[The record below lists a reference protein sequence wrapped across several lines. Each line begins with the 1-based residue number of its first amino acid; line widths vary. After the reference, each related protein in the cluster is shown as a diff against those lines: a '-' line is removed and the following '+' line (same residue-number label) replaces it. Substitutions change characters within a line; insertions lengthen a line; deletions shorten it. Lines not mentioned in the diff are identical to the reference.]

1 MASLEASRRR
11 AQLALLASGAEF
23 AFGDAGD
30 CPLPPD
36 RLAALDAAS
45 PGVEA
50 VHEDG
55 LTARVFKLR
64 VGDRHIAVKVARSEC
79 LVQNDDGRTSFLNEL
94 QRHAE
99 LRRLRE
105 SGVAL
110 PGVVAPFY
118 GSLRT
123 GMIVSPWVDGE
134 RVDRFDARR
143 IRQPLETGRTLIA
156 HGFFEWDF
164 SPGNLID
171 DGRQVWLFDFGYMY
185 RFDPL
190 TQFNSAGD
198 GRDCP
203 QFHLAERIETRNAFA
218 WLLALEQR
226 DGLDVALAG
235 FRTIKQAA
243 LDAYVD
249 LRARLAERGADTTVI
264 GRLDAITPRWSAA
277 LAGDLGALYLQE
289 GWRSH
294 VLDLDDDLQG
304 QTCTPTTLARADWLI
319 ATASRAYA
327 ALRAGD
333 ALFGPDAAL
342 SHDALVRRYRD
353 KRTQATAYQLR

>member
-1 MASLEASRRR
+1 MPTLEAQRRR

-23 AFGDAGD
+23 GFGDAAD
-30 CPLPPD
+30 CPLPPA
-36 RLAALDAAS
+36 RLAALDASS

-64 VGDRHIAVKVARSEC
+64 VGERCMAVKVARREC

-99 LRRLRE
+99 LRALRDA
-105 SGVAL
+105 GAAL
-110 PGVVAPFY
+110 PGIVAPVY
-118 GSLRT
+118 GSLRA
-123 GMIVSPWVDGE
+123 GVIVSPWVDGE
-134 RVDRFDARR
+134 LVDRFDARR
-143 IRQPLETGRTLIA
+143 IGQLLASGAALIE

-190 TQFNSAGD
+190 MQFNSAGD
-198 GRDCP
+198 GTDCP

-218 WLLALEQR
+218 WLLGLEQR
-226 DGLDVALAG
+226 RGPDAALAA
-235 FRTIKQAA
+235 FRVIKQAA
-243 LDAYVD
+243 LAAYVA
-249 LRARLAERGADTTVI
+249 LRSSLAARDAQPAVLAW
-264 GRLDAITPRWSAA
+264 LDAISARWSAA
-277 LAGDLGALYLQE
+277 LGGELGALYLQE

-294 VLDLDDDLQG
+294 ALDLEDDLQG

-319 ATASRAYA
+319 GTAARADA

-342 SHDALVRRYRD
+342 SSDALVQRYRT
-353 KRTQATAYQLR
+353 RRAQAERFVRR